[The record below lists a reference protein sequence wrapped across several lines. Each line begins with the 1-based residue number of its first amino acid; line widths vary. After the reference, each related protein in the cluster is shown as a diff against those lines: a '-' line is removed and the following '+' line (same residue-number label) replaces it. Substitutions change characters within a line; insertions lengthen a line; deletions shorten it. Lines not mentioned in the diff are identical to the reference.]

1 MTHVVKIDIF
11 TGHEKKA
18 NLHFI
23 LKIIFHCKFIEKNI
37 QFPKTCTIYFE
48 SIAYYLTKF
57 C

>member
-23 LKIIFHCKFIEKNI
+23 LKIIFHCKFIEKTFN
-37 QFPKTCTIYFE
+37 FPKLVQFI
-48 SIAYYLTKF
+48 SKV
-57 C
+57 